1 MDNTIENKEKLRKVL
16 KKQHYRL
23 VGEHSGVQICRWT
36 KNSLRD
42 EGVCYKEQFYGI
54 NSHQCCQMS
63 ATIGFCNNRCI
74 HCWRAIELTLDK
86 EMKNNEVDSPK
97 EIVDGCILAQRKLIE
112 GFNGNPK
119 ANKEKFAE
127 AQEPTQFAIS
137 LTGEGTL
144 YPKIGE
150 LVAELRNR
158 KKTSFIVTNGL
169 KPKVLDKMGKEGN
182 LPTQLYVSMNS
193 PNKELF
199 DKWHRSLEPEAWEK
213 FNQTLE
219 LFPKLKTRKVIR
231 MTLVKGPNNNMKDE
245 MIEDYANLIKKANPN
260 FIEVKGYMAVGFAR
274 EREGMGYD
282 SMPTYEDIQDY
293 ARKITEALKND
304 GYKILDSHEF
314 SRVVL
319 VGKDKKKM
327 KIQKNQ
333 I

>member
-1 MDNTIENKEKLRKVL
+1 MNKREKLREVL
-16 KKQHYRL
+16 KKQHYGL

-54 NSHQCCQMS
+54 KSHQCCQMS
-63 ATIGFCNNRCI
+63 VTVGFCNNNCI

-86 EMKNNEVDSPK
+86 EMKNNAIDSPK
-97 EIVDGCILAQRKLIE
+97 EIVEGCILAQRKLIE

-119 ANKEKFAE
+119 TNKKKLNE

-158 KKTSFIVTNGL
+158 GKTTFIVTNGL
-169 KPKVLDKMGKEGN
+169 KPKVLDKLNQEEN

-193 PNKELF
+193 PNKKLF
-199 DKWHRSLEPEAWEK
+199 DKWHNSLEPEAWEK
-213 FNQTLE
+213 FNETLE

-231 MTLVKGPNNNMKDE
+231 MTLVKGKNNNMKDE
-245 MIEDYANLIKKANPN
+245 MISDYAELIKKADPD
-260 FIEVKGYMAVGFAR
+260 FIEVKGYMSVGFAR
-274 EREGMGYD
+274 NRDGMGYD
-282 SMPTYEDIQDY
+282 SMPTYEDIKDY
-293 ARKITEALKND
+293 SKKIANVLKKE
-304 GYKILDSHEF
+304 GYKILDEHEF

-319 VGKDKKKM
+319 VGKDKKMM
-327 KIQKNQ
+327 KIKSEDL
-333 I
+333 

>member
-1 MDNTIENKEKLRKVL
+1 MDKRKKLREIL
-16 KKQHYRL
+16 RKQHYGL
-23 VGEHSGVQICRWT
+23 VGEHSGIQICRWT

-119 ANKEKFAE
+119 TNKQKFVE

-144 YPKIGE
+144 YPKIGK
-150 LVAELRNR
+150 LVAELRSR
-158 KKTSFIVTNGL
+158 GKTTFIVTNGL
-169 KPKVLDKMGKEGN
+169 KPAVLSRLNKEGQ
-182 LPTQLYVSMNS
+182 LPTQLYISMNS

-231 MTLVKGPNNNMKDE
+231 MTLVKGLNNNMKNE
-245 MIEDYANLIKKANPN
+245 MVEDYAKLIKKANPD
-260 FIEVKGYMAVGFAR
+260 FIEIKGYMAVGFAR
-274 EREGMGYD
+274 NRKGMGYD

-293 ARKITEALKND
+293 AKKIADALKQE
-304 GYKILDSHEF
+304 GYKILDAHKF

-319 VGKDKKKM
+319 VGKDKRKMEIKKGE
-327 KIQKNQ
+327 
-333 I
+333 